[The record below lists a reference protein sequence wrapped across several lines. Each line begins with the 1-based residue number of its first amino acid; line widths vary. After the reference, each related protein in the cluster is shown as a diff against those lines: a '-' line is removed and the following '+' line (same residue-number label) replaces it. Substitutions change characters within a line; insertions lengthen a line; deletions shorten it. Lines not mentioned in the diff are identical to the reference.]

1 MPRLLASPHL
11 AASHAASPRFP
22 PSRVFQSRAS
32 NASGGCLGGK
42 WAETLTL
49 RRDISSGGDWG
60 NRGRQGSAES
70 YAGRSWGEG
79 RSRRRGVCCS
89 TGTGGKGFG
98 GGQGTGESAGGA
110 KGSSAAKKDEK
121 KQESGAFGGLDWRE
135 VARPAPPMLDLS
147 KPRGQGRVAR
157 GGASRWHQEKPKAT
171 IGKFYAPTPQLP
183 DPLKSKLTPGDVA
196 LGGGGSSTY
205 ALKPS
210 IPPSSL
216 RTAAGIHAFRSC
228 LIPWCSAATLILL
241 RLTNSFS
248 SPCQFYWRLALD
260 NVVKTR
266 DLARRL
272 GLDNVVKLR
281 EEDQASMWSNRKIR
295 HIRSHM
301 EGEC

>member
-135 VARPAPPMLDLS
+135 VARPALPMLDLS
-147 KPRGQGRVAR
+147 KPRVYYFALANAYSLMDKGALLEEVLADGIRRSQR
-157 GGASRWHQEKPKAT
+157 GGRARDVWMVMEPAFLDHPSLASLRAAIRPPTAAIVSTNGDWMLTIVHEMLPQAT

-196 LGGGGSSTY
+196 LGGGG
-205 ALKPS
+205 
-210 IPPSSL
+210 IW
-216 RTAAGIHAFRSC
+216 H
-228 LIPWCSAATLILL
+228 
-241 RLTNSFS
+241 
-248 SPCQFYWRLALD
+248 
-260 NVVKTR
+260 
-266 DLARRL
+266 
-272 GLDNVVKLR
+272 
-281 EEDQASMWSNRKIR
+281 
-295 HIRSHM
+295 
-301 EGEC
+301 

>member
-60 NRGRQGSAES
+60 NRGRQGSVES

-135 VARPAPPMLDLS
+135 VARPALPMLDLS

-157 GGASRWHQEKPKAT
+157 GGASRWHQEKPKVHPPTSLSRSTCLVHMFMSAGPLPPTFTHTIPVSHLQPTFCSRRGGRARDVWMVMEPAFLDHPSLASLRAAIRPPTAAIVSTNGDWMLTIVHEMLPQAT

-196 LGGGGSSTY
+196 LGGGG
-205 ALKPS
+205 
-210 IPPSSL
+210 IW
-216 RTAAGIHAFRSC
+216 H
-228 LIPWCSAATLILL
+228 
-241 RLTNSFS
+241 
-248 SPCQFYWRLALD
+248 
-260 NVVKTR
+260 
-266 DLARRL
+266 
-272 GLDNVVKLR
+272 
-281 EEDQASMWSNRKIR
+281 
-295 HIRSHM
+295 
-301 EGEC
+301 